1 MEPNVKE
8 KYRFEPYTYELAF
21 AAIAAAGGQ
30 QSNSFQVE
38 ANSDFILHKLSYMA
52 DVAVAA
58 QTDSTRI
65 VPLATVLLTNS
76 GTARQMMN
84 AAVPIPSLFGTG
96 QLPFI
101 LPASFLLK
109 GNTTFTAQVTSY
121 VVAGTVYN
129 IRLSFHGVK
138 RYAL

>member
-1 MEPNVKE
+1 MEQNKD
-8 KYRFEPYTYELAF
+8 YRFEPYTYQLNF
-21 AAIAAAGGQ
+21 AALAAAGGQ
-30 QSNSFQVE
+30 ASNSFQVE
-38 ANSDFILHKLSYMA
+38 ANSDFILHKLSYIA
-52 DVAVAA
+52 DIAAAA
-58 QTDSTRI
+58 QTDSTRVI
-65 VPLATVLLTNS
+65 PLVTVLLTNS

-84 AAVPIPSLFGTG
+84 AAVPIASLFGNG

-129 IRLSFHGVK
+129 IYLSFHGVK
-138 RYAL
+138 RYKL